1 MSTKR
6 ERIILEL
13 HDRLSGNTSA
23 GSRVYR
29 GRTKFD
35 DQDTF
40 PVISIIST
48 DSDIV
53 DQHGERTIIDWP
65 INVQAI
71 VAADLNNP
79 SDTMEPLLGEIKTY
93 LFETYQETLNGHCI
107 EVTYLGD
114 GGDENDEDIYVSASV
129 RINVRYVEHVG
140 EPTK

>member
-6 ERIILEL
+6 ERILLEL
-13 HDRLSGNTSA
+13 HGRLTGNTSA
-23 GSRVYR
+23 GSRIYR

-48 DSDIV
+48 DSGIQ
-53 DQHGERTIIDWP
+53 DQQGERTIIDWQ

-71 VAADLNNP
+71 VAADIDHP

-93 LFETYQETLNGHCI
+93 LFETYTETLNGNCI

-114 GGDENDEDIYVSASV
+114 GGDENDDDIYVSASV
-129 RINVRYVEHVG
+129 RINARYVEHVG
-140 EPTK
+140 DPTK